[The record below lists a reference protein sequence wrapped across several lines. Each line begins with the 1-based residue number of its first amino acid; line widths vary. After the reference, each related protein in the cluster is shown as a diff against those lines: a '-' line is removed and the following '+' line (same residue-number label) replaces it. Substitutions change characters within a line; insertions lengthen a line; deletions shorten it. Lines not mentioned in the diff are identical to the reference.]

1 MSKKSEEEASQAVL
15 AYLTKQNR
23 PYSAIDIFSNLHKEY
38 GKTAVQRS
46 LEKLASEGTITEK
59 INGKQKAYA
68 PKQDQFGDYDENEI
82 KKIDS
87 QISACSEKLKKLQET
102 LKTQESEL
110 RNVNS
115 TLTTKDA
122 KTKLSELTQKCD
134 KYQERLKNIKSTT
147 KHVTP
152 EEKDKIYKDHKQYV
166 QMWKKRKR
174 LATDIL
180 NGILEGYPKPKKQ
193 LIEDIGI
200 ETDEEYGAVI
210 PGC

>member
-1 MSKKSEEEASQAVL
+1 MSKKSEEEASDAVL

-23 PYSAIDIFSNLHKEY
+23 PYSAVDIFSNLHKEY

-46 LEKLASEGTITEK
+46 LEKLASKGIITEK
-59 INGKQKAYA
+59 INGKQKVYA

-82 KKIDS
+82 KKIDGNIT
-87 QISACSEKLKKLQET
+87 ISTEKLKKLQET
-102 LKTQESEL
+102 LKNQESEL
-110 RNVNS
+110 RSVNS

-122 KTKLSELTQKCD
+122 KARLAELTTQCD
-134 KYQERLKNIKSTT
+134 RYQERIKNIKSAAN
-147 KHVTP
+147 HVTP
-152 EEKDKIYKDHKQYV
+152 AEKDKIYKEHKQFV
-166 QMWKKRKR
+166 QTWRKRKR
-174 LATDIL
+174 MATDIL

-210 PGC
+210 PDS

>member
-1 MSKKSEEEASQAVL
+1 MSKKSEEEASDAVL
-15 AYLTKQNR
+15 AYLNKQNR
-23 PYSAIDIFSNLHKEY
+23 PYSVVDIFSNLHKEY
-38 GKTAVQRS
+38 GKTAIQRS
-46 LEKLASEGTITEK
+46 VEKLASKGVITEK
-59 INGKQKAYA
+59 INGKQKVYA

-82 KKIDS
+82 KKIDENIK
-87 QISACSEKLKKLQET
+87 ISMGKLKQLQET

-122 KTKLSELTQKCD
+122 KDRLTELTKQCD
-134 KYQERLKNIKSTT
+134 RYQERIKNIKSETN
-147 KHVTP
+147 HITP
-152 EEKDKIYKDHKQYV
+152 EEKDKIYKEHKQFV
-166 QMWKKRKR
+166 QMWRKRKR
-174 LATDIL
+174 MATDIL

-210 PGC
+210 PNS

>member
-1 MSKKSEEEASQAVL
+1 MSKKSEEEASDAVL

-23 PYSAIDIFSNLHKEY
+23 PYSAVDIFSNLHKEY

-46 LEKLASEGTITEK
+46 LEKLGSKGIITEK
-59 INGKQKAYA
+59 INGKQKVYA
-68 PKQDQFGDYDENEI
+68 PKQDQFGDYDEKEI
-82 KKIDS
+82 KKIDENINMS
-87 QISACSEKLKKLQET
+87 TEKLKRLQET
-102 LKTQESEL
+102 LKTQETEL

-122 KTKLSELTQKCD
+122 KARLEELTKKCD
-134 KYQERLKNIKSTT
+134 RYQERIKNIKSATN
-147 KHVTP
+147 HVTP
-152 EEKDKIYKDHKQYV
+152 AQKDKIYKEHKQFV
-166 QMWKKRKR
+166 QMWRKRKR
-174 LATDIL
+174 MATDIL

-210 PGC
+210 PNS

>member
-1 MSKKSEEEASQAVL
+1 MQ
-15 AYLTKQNR
+15 
-23 PYSAIDIFSNLHKEY
+23 
-38 GKTAVQRS
+38 
-46 LEKLASEGTITEK
+46 
-59 INGKQKAYA
+59 
-68 PKQDQFGDYDENEI
+68 
-82 KKIDS
+82 
-87 QISACSEKLKKLQET
+87 
-102 LKTQESEL
+102 
-110 RNVNS
+110 
-115 TLTTKDA
+115 
-122 KTKLSELTQKCD
+122 CD